1 MTYGSVDMM
10 MIWLDA
16 TTGDIL
22 FAIHMGG
29 TIHDYGAGL
38 AVRNGK
44 ALMVGTSSSP
54 IITTTNTLDVLIV
67 EIDKSGA
74 NQCELF

>member
-1 MTYGSVDMM
+1 
-10 MIWLDA
+10 
-16 TTGDIL
+16 
-22 FAIHMGG
+22 MGG

-54 IITTTNTLDVLIV
+54 IITTTNSLDVLIV